1 MSTNTHIYPFLLY
14 IITKYLRLFSIVSYY
29 MILNLVP
36 VLYNRSLFFIYF
48 KYSSVYLLIPNS

>member
-36 VLYNRSLFFIYF
+36 VL
-48 KYSSVYLLIPNS
+48 